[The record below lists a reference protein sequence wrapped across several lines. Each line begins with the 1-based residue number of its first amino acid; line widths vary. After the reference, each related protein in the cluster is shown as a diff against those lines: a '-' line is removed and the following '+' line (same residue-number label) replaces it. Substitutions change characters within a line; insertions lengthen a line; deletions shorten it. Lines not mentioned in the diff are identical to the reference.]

1 MRVDGEPGED
11 DVTGTAHEEDMEA
24 TIEAVRSAL
33 REQYDA
39 GRDEVLFAEI
49 RSAGG
54 SVVGTFLAVLFL
66 SHRGAVRLQQDELFG
81 DLWIQEPATLPVG
94 DEAIAD

>member
-1 MRVDGEPGED
+1 
-11 DVTGTAHEEDMEA
+11 
-24 TIEAVRSAL
+24 
-33 REQYDA
+33 
-39 GRDEVLFAEI
+39 
-49 RSAGG
+49 
-54 SVVGTFLAVLFL
+54 VVGTFLAVLFL